1 MYVKVTEDG
10 LTSLGYLLSRSTID
24 KIAIRGIRSF
34 DHEQMA
40 VMQFYSPLTVIVGH
54 NGSGKTTIIECLKYI
69 TTGDLPPNAKGGA
82 FVHDPSMAGES
93 TVMAEVM
100 LRFRNAAGTK
110 LVASRRLQV
119 TKKKTAGIT
128 MKTLEGTLSYN
139 DEAREESGGKR
150 RTISTKCAEM
160 DIELPRQLGISK
172 AILENVIF
180 CHQEDSNW
188 PLSEPASLKKKFDEI
203 FEATK
208 YTKALDNLKL
218 IKKEATADL
227 KVDKERYNALATDK
241 ARAEKLQASIDKI
254 KANIE
259 KKETYHNDLDAKIAN
274 LAEDNKNFYEQ
285 AVHYKEI
292 LNEYE
297 TLSRQKDNREEMVND
312 LLEGMEEITGATDE
326 DLRESREK
334 SRAKL
339 ENHAERLQET
349 KVHLTNLE
357 SEIAKLRR
365 KHQNK
370 FTELGQLKAQTQ
382 RHVSALEER
391 QDLIRR
397 LSERHQIQG
406 FDGPIE
412 DRQVEEF
419 LSTLTES
426 QKRCASELEQVKRE
440 AKKAEEN
447 KQKEIFE
454 YKTEENSNRQ
464 KKQALQE
471 QSETIRKR
479 SRKLAD
485 QIERVKISESDI
497 KYQTD
502 SLKEEQDRLTG
513 MKDWM
518 TKGQAKNLITTK
530 SDEIKK
536 LEDEKDKLHLE
547 LSALHRQF
555 DTRAKLAL
563 KRADAKKKTDGIH
576 TILDS
581 HGPKFKELVKTEMTL
596 DDAET
601 DIGNALQDI
610 ERQSRNA
617 ETANDTAARELQTVD
632 TKLQMNKA
640 KTNSLERE
648 LKSLERKIRDVTD
661 GKSVA
666 QSISD
671 AEAEVQCA
679 TRDLHSI
686 NFSARFYEAMLV
698 KAKKENHCEACQRD
712 FQGQHEIRVFER
724 YCKDKIERGPQEKI
738 ETENHIKGWQEE
750 LEDLKKVLPDELAV
764 TKLRETDLPNLQK
777 ELKELEAKWTVS
789 SRNSEDARR
798 NVERLKD
805 QLSEVMLCKRSVM
818 DMTRLHLEAEDLDRE
833 IQLLEFEL
841 ETSGST
847 KTSEVV
853 EAELEDL
860 ATRLAQARK
869 EMNSMVEERD
879 TKRASIQALENKIH
893 QLELDLNTKRQQIK
907 EQEAFEK
914 QREELKDENVQ
925 LEEMIKKINE
935 HLRTFAEPI
944 SRLENE
950 LKYLSAENSRT
961 ELEFVEKVQM
971 YNKSLNQIET
981 INREIT
987 KFVESGS
994 EMSMKR
1000 CEGEIARLEQLIKEA
1015 TQKLA
1020 DSQQMLIDL
1029 DQESTKAKEFE
1040 RNIGDNIRLRA
1051 HRDEIV
1057 GLESAL
1063 EELDVEGAREANR
1076 KYDEEYHKA
1085 RKLQADLQAEHA
1097 KLGGEIGMDR
1107 KNLKDKKSE
1116 MNVEFKDIFNRH
1128 RNQLIKVKTVEIAN
1142 QDLDKY
1148 AKALD
1153 HAIMKYHSHKMA
1165 EINDT
1170 IQTLWQK
1177 TYQGTDIDKILI
1189 KSENEN
1195 AKSNRSYNYRV
1206 VMLKDQVEMDMRG
1219 RCSAGQKVLASIIIR
1234 LALAESFGT
1243 NCGILALD
1251 EPTTNLDKDNIN
1263 ALANALSEII
1273 KERRDQANF
1282 QLVII
1287 THDEDFLNQLGQSD
1301 VLDKYW

>member
-1 MYVKVTEDG
+1 M
-10 LTSLGYLLSRSTID
+10 STID

-139 DEAREESGGKR
+139 DDGREGSSGKR

-180 CHQEDSNW
+180 CHQEESNW

-227 KVDKERYNALATDK
+227 KVDKERYSALATDK
-241 ARAEKLQASIDKI
+241 GRAEKLQASIDKI

-259 KKETYHNDLDAKIAN
+259 KKEAHYNDLDAKIAS
-274 LAEDNKNFYEQ
+274 LAEDNKKFYEQ

-292 LNEYE
+292 LNEYA
-297 TLSRQKDNREEMVND
+297 TLSRQKENREEMVED
-312 LLEGMEEITGATDE
+312 LLQGMEEITGVTDE
-326 DLRESREK
+326 DLRNSREE

-339 ENHAERLQET
+339 ENHAERLQDNKDQLE
-349 KVHLTNLE
+349 NLE
-357 SEIAKLRR
+357 LQIAKQRR

-391 QDLIRR
+391 QNLVRR
-397 LSERHQIQG
+397 LSEHHQIQG
-406 FDGPIE
+406 FEGPID

-419 LSTLTES
+419 LKTLTES
-426 QKRCASELEQVKRE
+426 QKRCTSELEQVKRE
-440 AKKAEEN
+440 GKRAEEN
-447 KQKEIFE
+447 KQKKIFE
-454 YKTEENSNRQ
+454 HKSEESSNRQ
-464 KKQALQE
+464 KKQASQE
-471 QSETIRKR
+471 QADTIRQR
-479 SRKLAD
+479 IRKLVV
-485 QIERVKISESDI
+485 QIESVKISEGDI
-497 KYQTD
+497 KYQTET
-502 SLKEEQDRLTG
+502 LKEKQERLKSLT
-513 MKDWM
+513 DWM
-518 TKGQAKNLITTK
+518 TKNQADNKIKAKN
-530 SDEIKK
+530 DELKT

-547 LSALHRQF
+547 LSGLHRQF

-563 KRADAKKKTDGIH
+563 KRSDSKKKNDGIH
-576 TILDS
+576 TIIES

-596 DDAET
+596 DNAEK
-601 DIGNALQDI
+601 DIGDALRDI
-610 ERQSRNA
+610 ERQSRDA
-617 ETANDTAARELQTVD
+617 ETVNATAARELQTVD

-640 KTNSLERE
+640 KTKSLERE
-648 LKSLERKIRDVTD
+648 LDGLEKKIKNEKGETVSQLIT
-661 GKSVA
+661 
-666 QSISD
+666 I
-671 AEAEVQCA
+671 AEAEILHL
-679 TRDLHSI
+679 TRDLDVIGFSI
-686 NFSARFYEAMLV
+686 SFYDKMLV
-698 KAKKENHCEACQRD
+698 QAKKENYCGACQRTFED
-712 FQGQHEIRVFER
+712 QREFQAFER
-724 YCKDKIERGPQEKI
+724 YCNKRFEEIPREKA
-738 ETENHIKGWQEE
+738 ELQDDLKEWQDE
-750 LEDLKKVLPDELAV
+750 LERVKKLLPHELAAK
-764 TKLRETDLPNLQK
+764 KLRETDLPSVQN
-777 ELKELEAKWTVS
+777 ELKELESEWAAS
-789 SRNSEDARR
+789 SRKSEDTRR
-798 NVERLKD
+798 DVEQLKD
-805 QLSEVMLCKRSVM
+805 QMSELMLCKRSVM
-818 DMTRLHLEAEDLDRE
+818 DMTRMHLEADDLERE
-833 IQLLEFEL
+833 IQELEFEL
-841 ETSGST
+841 ENSGST
-847 KTSEVV
+847 KTSEDV
-853 EAELEDL
+853 EAELEGL
-860 ATRLAQARK
+860 ATKLAEVRK
-869 EMNSMVEERD
+869 EMNSMVTERD
-879 TKRASIQALENKIH
+879 AKRASIQLLENQIH
-893 QLELDLNTKRQQIK
+893 QVELDLNNKRQQIK
-907 EQEAFEK
+907 EKEGFEK
-914 QREELKDENVQ
+914 QKEELRGEIAQ
-925 LEEMIKKINE
+925 LDEMIKKIDE
-935 HLRTFAEPI
+935 HIGTFAEPI

-950 LKYLSAENSRT
+950 LKELSAENSRA
-961 ELEFVEKVQM
+961 ELEVVRKVQM

-987 KFVESGS
+987 KFVESGI
-994 EMSMKR
+994 ETSMER
-1000 CEGEIARLEQLIKEA
+1000 CQEEIARLEQLIKET
-1015 TQKLA
+1015 TQRLA
-1020 DSQQMLIDL
+1020 DSQQTLIDL

-1040 RNIGDNIRLRA
+1040 RNISDNIRLRA
-1051 HRDEIV
+1051 HRDEIA

-1063 EELDVEGAREANR
+1063 QELDVEGAHEANR

-1085 RKLQADLQAEHA
+1085 RKLQADFQADHA

-1116 MNVEFKDIFNRH
+1116 MEVEFKDIFNRH

-1153 HAIMKYHSHKMA
+1153 QAIMKYHSHKMA

-1282 QLVII
+1282 QLVVI

-1301 VLDKYW
+1301 VLDKYWRVSRNTQQKSIIERQRLM

>member
-1 MYVKVTEDG
+1 M
-10 LTSLGYLLSRSTID
+10 STID

-119 TKKKTAGIT
+119 SKKKTAGIT

-139 DEAREESGGKR
+139 DDGREGSSAKR

-180 CHQEDSNW
+180 CHQEESNW

-227 KVDKERYNALATDK
+227 KVDKERYSALATDK
-241 ARAEKLQASIDKI
+241 ARAEKLQAGIDKI

-259 KKETYHNDLDAKIAN
+259 KKEERYDDLDAQIAG
-274 LAEDNKNFYEQ
+274 LAEDNKKFYEQ

-297 TLSRQKDNREEMVND
+297 TLSRQKDNREEMVQD
-312 LLEGMEEITGATDE
+312 LLEGMEEIAATDE
-326 DLRESREK
+326 DLRNSREE

-339 ENHAERLQET
+339 ENHAERLQDT
-349 KVHLTNLE
+349 KDQLASLE
-357 SEIAKLRR
+357 LEIAKLRR
-365 KHQNK
+365 RHQNK

-391 QDLIRR
+391 QDLVRH
-397 LSERHQIQG
+397 LSEHHQIKG
-406 FDGPIE
+406 FEGPIDE
-412 DRQVEEF
+412 RQVEEF
-419 LSTLTES
+419 LNTLTES
-426 QKRCASELEQVKRE
+426 QKRCSSELEQVKP
-440 AKKAEEN
+440 KKRSKKRSLNTRRRKARIDKRN
-447 KQKEIFE
+447 KLCRNKLCD
-454 YKTEENSNRQ
+454 T
-464 KKQALQE
+464 
-471 QSETIRKR
+471 TRKR
-479 SRKLAD
+479 VRKLTE
-485 QIERVKISESDI
+485 QIERVKISEHDL
-497 KYQTD
+497 KDQTD
-502 SLKEEQDRLTG
+502 SLKQKQDRLTELT
-513 MKDWM
+513 KWM
-518 TKGQAKNLITTK
+518 TQSQADNRIKTKN
-530 SDEIKK
+530 DEIKK
-536 LEDEKDKLHLE
+536 LEDEKDELHSE
-547 LSALHRQF
+547 LSGLHRQF

-563 KRADAKKKTDGIH
+563 KRTDAKKKNDGIH
-576 TILDS
+576 TIIES

-596 DDAET
+596 ENAET
-601 DIGNALQDI
+601 DIGNALRDI
-610 ERQSRNA
+610 ERQSRDTESVNA
-617 ETANDTAARELQTVD
+617 TAARNLQTVD

-640 KTNSLERE
+640 KTKSLERE
-648 LKSLERKIRDVTD
+648 LYGLEKKIKDAAD
-661 GKSVA
+661 GETVS
-666 QSISD
+666 QSISI
-671 AEAEVQCA
+671 AETEILSLNSELDIIKYSV
-679 TRDLHSI
+679 
-686 NFSARFYEAMLV
+686 RFHQNLLA
-698 KAKKENHCEACQRD
+698 KAKKGNNCGACQREFGD
-712 FQGQHEIRVFER
+712 AQEMQRFER
-724 YCKDKIERGPQEKI
+724 FVSSIL
-738 ETENHIKGWQEE
+738 ENESFKKLTSIYQSELKEWQEQ
-750 LEDLKKVLPDELAV
+750 LERMKNLLPDELAV
-764 TKLRETDLPNLQK
+764 NKLRETELPSLEE
-777 ELKELEAKWTVS
+777 ELKELESKWAAS
-789 SRNSEDARR
+789 SHTSEDARR
-798 NVERLKD
+798 DVERLKD
-805 QLSEVMLCKRSVM
+805 QMSELMLCKRSVI
-818 DMTRLHLEAEDLDRE
+818 DMTRMRLEADDLERE
-833 IQLLEFEL
+833 IQRLEFEL
-841 ETSGST
+841 ENSGST

-853 EAELEDL
+853 EAQLEALTTKL
-860 ATRLAQARK
+860 AEVRK
-869 EMNSMVEERD
+869 EVNSLVTERD
-879 TKRASIQALENKIH
+879 NKRASIQVLENQIH
-893 QLELDLNTKRQQIK
+893 QIELDLNNKRQQIK
-907 EQEAFEK
+907 EREGFEK
-914 QREELKDENVQ
+914 QKEESRTEIAQ
-925 LEEMIKKINE
+925 LDEMIKKIDE
-935 HLRTFAEPI
+935 HIRTFAEPI

-950 LKYLSAENSRT
+950 LKELSARNSGA
-961 ELEFVEKVQM
+961 ELEVVKKVQM

-981 INREIT
+981 INREIA
-987 KFVESGS
+987 KFVESGI
-994 EMSMKR
+994 ETSMQR
-1000 CEGEIARLEQLIKEA
+1000 CQGEIDRLEQLIKQA
-1015 TQKLA
+1015 TQMLA
-1020 DSQQMLIDL
+1020 ESQQTLIDL

-1040 RNIGDNIRLRA
+1040 RNISDNIRLRA
-1051 HRDEIV
+1051 HRDEIA

-1063 EELDVEGAREANR
+1063 QELDVEGAREANR

-1085 RKLQADLQAEHA
+1085 RKLQADFQADHA
-1097 KLGGEIGMDR
+1097 RLGGEIGMDR

-1116 MNVEFKDIFNRH
+1116 MDVEFKDIFNRH

-1153 HAIMKYHSHKMA
+1153 QAIMKYHSHKMA

-1282 QLVII
+1282 QLVVI

-1301 VLDKYW
+1301 VLDKYWRVSRNTQQKSIIERQRLM